1 MSGDFLP
8 KRVERYP
15 RDRPLCVSF
24 ECDSSSEELEKK
36 ERREEISG
44 SGFTHG
50 SGASLIDMMIFFVP
64 NSIYAPSYFANAV
77 IGRPDSYGF

>member
-50 SGASLIDMMIFFVP
+50 SGASLFLISCDFDLANQID
-64 NSIYAPSYFANAV
+64 
-77 IGRPDSYGF
+77 IGQYSSLEMQHN